1 MRAGYELGTWWSLI
15 GRTGVV
21 VLPPDAD
28 DRLVD
33 GLWDVIEGGAGL
45 SAVVDVLTTHVG
57 GVFAAI
63 PPFVAVVREGA
74 DVRVAVRGRVSARV
88 TDAEGDERTFTGA
101 EVTTWSEHFVPR
113 GVEAEL
119 LVDEDVTGRVL
130 PISHGVITAARV
142 TLDFTQEDAAAPPLP
157 DAALAS
163 FPEAALPPADEP
175 LAEEPAAWEPAAEE
189 PVAEEPVVEEP
200 VVEEPV
206 ADAPVPAA
214 EPEAALAP
222 EPEPEPI
229 ADPEPEPEP
238 EPHPQTDPFATLG
251 LTDVFEEDVE
261 STIVS
266 PASLAAPVPP
276 APPAPPADGD
286 HDGAT
291 ISLAQ
296 LRAMRGEGMV
306 PPPPPAPA
314 APDAAT
320 AVLDVP
326 ASARGRIRMST
337 GQVVELDRPVII
349 GRRPRST
356 RASGDNLPH
365 LIAVDSPQQD
375 ISRNHLEIRPEA
387 GACVVIDLHTTNGS
401 TLLRTGADPVR
412 LHPGEQN
419 VVVSGD
425 TVDLGDGVTIT
436 FEDLP

>member
-15 GRTGVV
+15 GRTSVV

-33 GLWDVIEGGAGL
+33 GLWDVIEGGVGM
-45 SAVVDVLTTHVG
+45 SAIVDVLTSHVG

-63 PPFVAVVREGA
+63 PPFVAVVREGT
-74 DVRVAVRGRVSARV
+74 DLRVAVRGRVSARV
-88 TDAEGDERTFTGA
+88 TDTDGDERTFTGA
-101 EVTTWSEHFVPR
+101 EVTTWSEHFVP
-113 GVEAEL
+113 GGSDAEI
-119 LVDEDVTGRVL
+119 LVDEDVNGRVL
-130 PISHGVITAARV
+130 PIAHGVITAARI
-142 TLDFTQEDAAAPPLP
+142 TLDFTQEDAAAAPL
-157 DAALAS
+157 
-163 FPEAALPPADEP
+163 
-175 LAEEPAAWEPAAEE
+175 
-189 PVAEEPVVEEP
+189 
-200 VVEEPV
+200 
-206 ADAPVPAA
+206 PVPAA
-214 EPEAALAP
+214 EPVTEVEPVFVP
-222 EPEPEPI
+222 EPVAEPEPI
-229 ADPEPEPEP
+229 LVPEPEPEP
-238 EPHPQTDPFATLG
+238 EPVAEIEPVFVPEPVAEPEPNVVPEPVIEPESELDPAPQTDPFETLG
-251 LTDVFEEDVE
+251 LTGGLDEDVE

-266 PASLAAPVPP
+266 AASLAAPVPP
-276 APPAPPADGD
+276 VPPAPPAPGD

-296 LRAMRGEGMV
+296 LRAMRGEGAV
-306 PPPPPAPA
+306 PPLPPAPVV
-314 APDAAT
+314 PDAAT
-320 AVLDVP
+320 EVLDVP
-326 ASARGRIRMST
+326 VSGRGRIRMST

-375 ISRNHLEIRPEA
+375 ISRSHLEIRPEA
-387 GACVVIDLHTTNGS
+387 GSCVVIDLHTTNGS